1 MRHLEIEH
9 EGTMN
14 AVKAKLRRIKK
25 GSPFYFVSRKWQIH
39 TNNETLI
46 GSNLENYNFEDCLL
60 TKERTV

>member
-25 GSPFYFVSRKWQIH
+25 GSPFYFISRKWKIH
-39 TNNETLI
+39 TNNDSLVGT
-46 GSNLENYNFEDCLL
+46 NLESYAFEDCIL
-60 TKERTV
+60 TKERTL